1 MNQDGFDDI
10 IAINVGEKNFIY
22 FGDESYQFKSF
33 LPFGRSVDKTMALA
47 VGDLNQD
54 GKLDIVVGNNN
65 QSNQYYINNGSAL
78 TMFDYGLRT
87 TITYGITLGDV
98 DNDGDLDII
107 EANSGSENLIYY
119 NNGALRK

>member
-1 MNQDGFDDI
+1 ML
-10 IAINVGEKNFIY
+10 AIQMKKI
-22 FGDESYQFKSF
+22 K
-33 LPFGRSVDKTMALA
+33 LWALIVLA
-47 VGDLNQD
+47 IQLISLSISAQD